1 MSHSAAK
8 KELLEHFARIGK
20 AVASPPRLQLLDLLV
35 QGEKSVETLAHQ
47 ADLSVTNTSNHLR
60 ALREASLVTTRRE
73 GQHIY
78 YSAASPAVERFL
90 RALQEIAHQQLAEV
104 RELVRDYFEGR
115 QGLEVL
121 DAERL
126 HRRMQDGDVVV
137 VDVRPEDEYR
147 AGHIPGAVSI
157 PLEELERR
165 LEELPP
171 DREIVAYC
179 RGPYCVMAVEAA
191 ELLRARNRKVARM
204 ESGLPQWRDLGLP
217 VATGDAAPETDRQ
230 PNEES

>member
-1 MSHSAAK
+1 MNHRAAK

-20 AVASPPRLQLLDLLV
+20 AVASPSRLQLLDILV
-35 QGEKSVETLAHQ
+35 QGERSVETLAHQ
-47 ADLSVTNTSNHLR
+47 AGLSVTNTSNHLR
-60 ALREASLVTTRRE
+60 ALKEASLVTTRRE

-78 YSAASPAVERFL
+78 YQVASPAVERFL
-90 RALQEIAHQQLAEV
+90 RTLQEIAHRQLAEV
-104 RELVRDYFEGR
+104 RELVRDYFEDR
-115 QGLEVL
+115 EGLEAL
-121 DAERL
+121 DAESL
-126 HRRMQDGDVVV
+126 HQRIQDGDVVV

-191 ELLRARNRKVARM
+191 ELLRTRNRKVARM
-204 ESGLPQWRDLGLP
+204 EAGLPEWRELGFP
-217 VATGDAAPETDRQ
+217 VATGGPAPGTGRHSR
-230 PNEES
+230 EES